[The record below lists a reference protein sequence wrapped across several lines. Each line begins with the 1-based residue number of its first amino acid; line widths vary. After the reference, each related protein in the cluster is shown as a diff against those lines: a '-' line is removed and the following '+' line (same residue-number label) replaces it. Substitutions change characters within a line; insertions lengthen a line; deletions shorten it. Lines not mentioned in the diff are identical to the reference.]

1 MHKKNNIIQH
11 HRDIHYTWLRLQ
23 YDILVHI
30 QSIAPSASIQHA
42 PRQRSKHI
50 FHAFLQSKRG
60 TLDDGVAPN
69 SSTRPYSRRYRC
81 TGVTTGPAD
90 MCKHGTKHHVH
101 HTRSENKK
109 DQPSSVM
116 PSNSQYRPCKPQ
128 DLSNFYWPIYNSM
141 ATAFNRNLTVCD
153 LEPSI
158 RIHSMS
164 RTSNT
169 WLFEGGAWCN

>member
-1 MHKKNNIIQH
+1 MHKKNDIVQH
-11 HRDIHYTWLRLQ
+11 HRDIHYTWLHLQ

-30 QSIAPSASIQHA
+30 QSIATSASLQHT
-42 PRQRSKHI
+42 PTQRSKHI

-81 TGVTTGPAD
+81 TGVTTGPANI
-90 MCKHGTKHHVH
+90 CKHDTKHHGH

-109 DQPSSVM
+109 DQPSCVM

-128 DLSNFYWPIYNSM
+128 DLSNFYWLIYNSM
-141 ATAFNRNLTVCD
+141 AMAFNKKLLPVKSKD
-153 LEPSI
+153 KLEIAEEAPKQ
-158 RIHSMS
+158 
-164 RTSNT
+164 TD
-169 WLFEGGAWCN
+169 E